1 MSESLS
7 ATLNGLSTNGCSL
20 VFEDY
25 PKDSAHWGRSLGT
38 NNANYVL
45 GFSPIIWMQP
55 SPNQKRASG
64 WS

>member
-1 MSESLS
+1 MSESVS
-7 ATLNGLSTNGCSL
+7 ATLYRLTGDRCSL

-38 NNANYVL
+38 NSAYYVL

-55 SPNQKRASG
+55 SPNQKRASE